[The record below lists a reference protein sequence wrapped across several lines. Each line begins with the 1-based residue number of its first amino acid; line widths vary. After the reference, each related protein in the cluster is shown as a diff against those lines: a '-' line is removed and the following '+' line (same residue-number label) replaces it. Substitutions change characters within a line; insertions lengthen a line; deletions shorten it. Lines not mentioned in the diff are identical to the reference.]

1 MLFRDIL
8 RSDRSARSHYS
19 FLENSRIRIFQ
30 KYLYGSLS
38 QFFGFCPS
46 DFSTPA
52 SFRDR
57 AHLWF
62 LESSRNLIHSR
73 KSFKFY
79 VFESSLCSA
88 ELLIQLAW
96 LALCCWYCRETLYDS
111 TVLTQ
116 CPLPLYF
123 PGKFSESGFK
133 VAENHTNSACLNPS
147 LRSAE
152 LIQLAWL
159 ASAWLYYLLGFCGR
173 VEHPPL
179 LFPGFWL
186 PETLPENKKCSDFV
200 NFRVFWT
207 LFVLCQAENS

>member
-1 MLFRDIL
+1 MLYRDIL

-46 DFSTPA
+46 DFSTPH

-88 ELLIQLAW
+88 ELIQLAR
-96 LALCCWYCRETLYDS
+96 LAFYCWYCRETLYS
-111 TVLTQ
+111 PNAVSAPIIL
-116 CPLPLYF
+116 

-179 LFPGFWL
+179 LFPGFC
-186 PETLPENKKCSDFV
+186 LPENLAWK
-200 NFRVFWT
+200 
-207 LFVLCQAENS
+207 

>member
-1 MLFRDIL
+1 MAVYVTNPKEFLLFIDKKK
-8 RSDRSARSHYS
+8 SWSV
-19 FLENSRIRIFQ
+19 
-30 KYLYGSLS
+30 S
-38 QFFGFCPS
+38 QFFLHDLRWLS
-46 DFSTPA
+46 PA
-52 SFRDR
+52 WNRGS
-57 AHLWF
+57 HLWF
-62 LESSRNLIHSR
+62 LESSRNLIHRR

-88 ELLIQLAW
+88 ELIQLAR
-96 LALCCWYCRETLYDS
+96 LAFYCWYCRETLYS
-111 TVLTQ
+111 PNAVSAPIIL
-116 CPLPLYF
+116 

-186 PETLPENKKCSDFV
+186 PENLAWK
-200 NFRVFWT
+200 
-207 LFVLCQAENS
+207 

>member
-1 MLFRDIL
+1 MSCIV
-8 RSDRSARSHYS
+8 RSDRRYPLPL
-19 FLENSRIRIFQ
+19 FFPENSRNLLFK

-46 DFSTPA
+46 DFSTPH

-88 ELLIQLAW
+88 ELIQLAR
-96 LALCCWYCRETLYDS
+96 LAFYCWYCRETLYS
-111 TVLTQ
+111 PNAVSAPIIL
-116 CPLPLYF
+116 

-173 VEHPPL
+173 VEPPPL

-186 PETLPENKKCSDFV
+186 PENLDWK
-200 NFRVFWT
+200 
-207 LFVLCQAENS
+207 